1 MFVRNTPH
9 GPKINSGTVPESSSR
24 LGTVPTSKELPSII
38 PLRSLS
44 ERYQLIQKLGSGS
57 FGTVVLAKSQV
68 EIDSIIPRN
77 DPNYRNTLLDTT
89 GGRGQ
94 NWSHIAR
101 SQRLVAVKTMMTR
114 LQSLRDYE
122 RVREVKF
129 ILCVPANRHL
139 IQVFEIF
146 IDNVKL
152 QLHIVMES
160 MDQNLYQLMKNRR
173 NNYFSIPSLK
183 SILAQI
189 LAGIKHIHANNF
201 FHRDI
206 KPENI
211 LVSASN
217 NYFEKEWL
225 MQGHYEH
232 NYVVKLVDFGLARG
246 TYSRG
251 QYTDYVSTRW
261 YRSPE
266 ILLRNGF
273 YSKPID
279 IWAFGCVAVE
289 VANFKPLFPGSN
301 EIDQIWKIL
310 QVLGTPIDI
319 LEDRDYTQSFNPPG
333 GCWEHARKLAKDL
346 DLEFPHVDGISVRS
360 LLMSSQLRDLADI
373 VELCLKWDPNKRP
386 TAEVI
391 ATMPF
396 FHGTLLQ
403 EDEEYEDENG
413 ESNADQAL
421 MFAGIKTKGEVNTRE
436 IIFYPGL
443 KHSDVPLDTTNH
455 SGGNIP
461 KHENLGVSE
470 NTVHGNMQQWN
481 RGIHDN
487 PLRGQNMPTL
497 TQNLENVIA
506 HHSGGNCG
514 AEMQLPGEEMDR
526 IISDGMEDIEGEEM
540 FKESKE
546 NIPFCDTAGGCSSL
560 ADSINS
566 YLGQSIPGVN
576 YADCDNNN
584 VGTNDVSNEGYSLD
598 FNFPQHGVGS
608 SAEEFYIYQRDVY
621 PETET
626 KKRRQPLKPFDSIGR
641 ENDKRLNTLDMADKM
656 AKKGDDNDNFLL
668 YQDSSHTADMQ
679 PKTVTNDNS
688 VDISFESGSFR
699 DIGDRLFM
707 ADGYVRSPNIH
718 ANQMYHGGQGKHTDS
733 GNFFGNVTF

>member
-346 DLEFPHVDGISVRS
+346 DLEFPHVDGISVS
-360 LLMSSQLRDLADI
+360 
-373 VELCLKWDPNKRP
+373 
-386 TAEVI
+386 
-391 ATMPF
+391 
-396 FHGTLLQ
+396 
-403 EDEEYEDENG
+403 
-413 ESNADQAL
+413 
-421 MFAGIKTKGEVNTRE
+421 
-436 IIFYPGL
+436 
-443 KHSDVPLDTTNH
+443 
-455 SGGNIP
+455 
-461 KHENLGVSE
+461 
-470 NTVHGNMQQWN
+470 
-481 RGIHDN
+481 
-487 PLRGQNMPTL
+487 
-497 TQNLENVIA
+497 
-506 HHSGGNCG
+506 
-514 AEMQLPGEEMDR
+514 
-526 IISDGMEDIEGEEM
+526 
-540 FKESKE
+540 
-546 NIPFCDTAGGCSSL
+546 
-560 ADSINS
+560 
-566 YLGQSIPGVN
+566 
-576 YADCDNNN
+576 
-584 VGTNDVSNEGYSLD
+584 
-598 FNFPQHGVGS
+598 
-608 SAEEFYIYQRDVY
+608 
-621 PETET
+621 
-626 KKRRQPLKPFDSIGR
+626 
-641 ENDKRLNTLDMADKM
+641 
-656 AKKGDDNDNFLL
+656 
-668 YQDSSHTADMQ
+668 
-679 PKTVTNDNS
+679 
-688 VDISFESGSFR
+688 
-699 DIGDRLFM
+699 
-707 ADGYVRSPNIH
+707 
-718 ANQMYHGGQGKHTDS
+718 
-733 GNFFGNVTF
+733 